1 MVQDLIPGTLIALAV
16 VFPLHSTPISSTQPG
31 FQMVYETTKSQGYTV
46 VEGDSLGSIAEHVY
60 GNPMY
65 WTTLWNDNE
74 WIADPSAI
82 EKGWSLTIRDTK
94 PESIELLKSNLLQKL
109 VHVHEDEKK
118 SVPTASPLPVL
129 ALTSQNHSGSGP
141 LNDTQIQ
148 FLGSCEAGMDPQKN
162 TGNGYYGA
170 FQFSYGTWKSMG
182 TAYERADLAPLDIQ
196 IDAVQR
202 LLQRSSIF
210 TQFPACARKM
220 QGLGII

>member
-16 VFPLHSTPISSTQPG
+16 VVPLHSTPISSTQPG
-31 FQMVYETTKSQGYTV
+31 FQMVYETTKSQNYTV
-46 VEGDSLGSIAEHVY
+46 VEGDSLGSIAQHVY
-60 GNPMY
+60 GNPKY

-74 WIADPSAI
+74 WIADPSLI
-82 EKGWSLTIRDTK
+82 EKGWSLTIRDTEPK
-94 PESIELLKSNLLQKL
+94 NVEPLKHDLLQKL
-109 VHVHEDEKK
+109 VRLHDSEEE
-118 SVPTASPLPVL
+118 SVPSITPLPMLV
-129 ALTSQNHSGSGP
+129 ATSSTSSGGGP
-141 LNDTQIQ
+141 LNEAQIQ

-182 TAYERADLAPLDIQ
+182 TPYERADLAPLDVQ
-196 IDAVQR
+196 IDAVQH